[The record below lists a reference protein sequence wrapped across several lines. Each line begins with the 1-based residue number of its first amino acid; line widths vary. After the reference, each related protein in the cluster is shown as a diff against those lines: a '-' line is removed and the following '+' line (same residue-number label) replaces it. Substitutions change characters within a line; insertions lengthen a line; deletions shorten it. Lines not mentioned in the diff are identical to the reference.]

1 MQYKH
6 GIKEPVRKE
15 TYKLNLLSKEDITE
29 NIIVI
34 KINRS
39 YRENMSAEELY
50 DVTRG
55 FWKRK
60 IESVEPAEYALAVA
74 HQVVKE
80 VYKIHSWVK
89 AEDEPIHRKTIPY
102 NEKKD
107 KGRIIFEGKVA
118 DEKIREKYIGKSVAD
133 FFQKGEASPTKVIMC
148 QEQAL
153 S

>member
-1 MQYKH
+1 M
-6 GIKEPVRKE
+6 
-15 TYKLNLLSKEDITE
+15 NLLSKEDITE

-60 IESVEPAEYALAVA
+60 IESVESAEYALAVA
-74 HQVVKE
+74 HQIVKE

-89 AEDEPIHRKTIPY
+89 AEEEPIHRKTIPY
-102 NEKKD
+102 CEETD
-107 KGRIIFEGKVA
+107 KGRIIFEGEVA
-118 DEKIREKYIGKSVAD
+118 DEKIRENTLENLSQLSFKKEKQVR
-133 FFQKGEASPTKVIMC
+133 QK
-148 QEQAL
+148 
-153 S
+153 